1 MAYSVTQHQLKT
13 KRKLRNQPEFQQWK
27 NKMENLLSK
36 PTEMDDVI
44 QPNIH
49 MEKNLRKNMEFHL
62 TVMIKGKAEEEK
74 QCF

>member
-1 MAYSVTQHQLKT
+1 
-13 KRKLRNQPEFQQWK
+13 
-27 NKMENLLSK
+27 MENLLSK

-49 MEKNLRKNMEFHL
+49 IEKNLRKNMEFHL